1 MYLSAAFMQL
11 LRAPDEDS
19 GPCSSLI
26 IQHSSINLPYRSRH
40 IVNTFKQSRSKPL
53 TPSTCNNGRGGREDT
68 GQCLAVP
75 YPDPSFFYAQC
86 QLTVDGHVVD
96 WDFANLSTFLAPV
109 SVNDIK
115 LLSSSNTLPPCSSQK
130 GNPPFPPW
138 FLAFFL
144 LKLFIFQC
152 LGNELHPSSS
162 NPYGTKHTL
171 SFSNNQGGS
180 NKKSR
185 QDDDDDDNDYP
196 YYPDDYGDNE
206 HNDNN
211 DGETPDEERTAK
223 GKEKEEPLYCCAFYK
238 LDPVKYRK
246 CGHLEIKSVA
256 YFLQHIIRQHLL
268 EDKYY
273 CGNCRTGWPK
283 DGRNSDRLWENHT
296 RAGTCQRATLE
307 ESGKLL
313 PEEHRQLKKKLKEKP
328 VGSEFDRWYRVWG
341 QLFPKHK
348 KPKTPYLSNEAEEIQ
363 ASNVR
368 RLNGSLKEEL
378 SQMSP
383 GPERDR
389 MEAFARR
396 VIERTFPAY
405 ARQGS
410 ANAGPSTPRVPP
422 QTTSRARPPTTP
434 PTSTSAPALRPAGP
448 LMNARTP
455 TGQLAPHHRQSPNT
469 SDRRP
474 RSTGFLTNPGPMMN
488 QERISTRPPTNQMMM
503 NPAPAY
509 AMYHGFTNA
518 GLPVDPQRMN
528 TGFRGNPAPTMN
540 SGMMNTAGARY
551 RRIPEQA
558 NLGQMNYGTPTNPGN
573 PTSINPS
580 VLTIP
585 GPSNPGPSTNP
596 PLATSPSNF
605 NTTQH
610 HNMTSFQNNNTNG
623 LDLAAL
629 ESDIDAGVTAYLSS
643 LQNPPDTDDDYPE
656 TVQTR
661 FQRI

>member
-40 IVNTFKQSRSKPL
+40 ILNILKQSGSKPL
-53 TPSTCNNGRGGREDT
+53 TPSTCNNGRGGGGEDT
-68 GQCLAVP
+68 GQCHAVP
-75 YPDPSFFYAQC
+75 YADPSFLYAQC

-96 WDFANLSTFLAPV
+96 WDFANLSTFLPPV

-115 LLSSSNTLPPCSSQK
+115 LND
-130 GNPPFPPW
+130 
-138 FLAFFL
+138 
-144 LKLFIFQC
+144 
-152 LGNELHPSSS
+152 
-162 NPYGTKHTL
+162 
-171 SFSNNQGGS
+171 QGGS

-185 QDDDDDDNDYP
+185 QNDDDDDNDYP

-211 DGETPDEERTAK
+211 DGETPDGERTAK

-273 CGNCRTGWPK
+273 CSNCRTGWPK

-328 VGSEFDRWYRVWG
+328 VGSEFDRWYRIWRH
-341 QLFPKHK
+341 LFPKHK

-378 SQMSP
+378 SQLSP

-422 QTTSRARPPTTP
+422 QATSRARAATTT

-448 LMNARTP
+448 LIGTRTP
-455 TGQLAPHHRQSPNT
+455 TGQLTPHHRQSPNT
-469 SDRRP
+469 PDRRP
-474 RSTGFLTNPGPMMN
+474 RSTGFLTNPDPMMN
-488 QERISTRPPTNQMMM
+488 QERMTARPPTNQMMM

-509 AMYHGFTNA
+509 AMHHEFTNA
-518 GLPVDPQRMN
+518 GLPVDPQQMN
-528 TGFRGNPAPTMN
+528 TGFQGNPAPTMN

-551 RRIPEQA
+551 QMNTGQP

-573 PTSINPS
+573 PTTVNPNLLSIS
-580 VLTIP
+580 
-585 GPSNPGPSTNP
+585 GPSNPGPSTTP
-596 PLATSPSNF
+596 PSNF

-629 ESDIDAGVTAYLSS
+629 ESDIGTGVSAYFSS
-643 LQNPPDTDDDYPE
+643 LQNSQQSPDIDNYPE
-656 TVQTR
+656 AVQTR